1 MVLTDELKAAIKG
14 DVLSDEISIDKYS
27 RDASLFVV
35 RPSVIVF
42 PKDAED
48 LKSLVRFVSE
58 KRKSGADISLTGR
71 AAGTDMSG
79 GPLTQSIVV
88 GFTKYFNHIGNVSAK
103 SATAEAGV
111 MYRDFE
117 RETLKYNAILPSY
130 PASRELCAM
139 GGIVAN
145 NSGGEKTLKYGK
157 TENYV
162 SEVKVMLADGLE
174 HTLKKLNSGE
184 LKEKLTLQNFE
195 GEIYRKIKKLLEDNW
210 EAIQNAKPKVSKNSA
225 GYYLWSVWDKVEN
238 TFDLSKLIVGSQGT
252 LGLLTEAT
260 FNLVPVTQKARM
272 IILFLK
278 EKDMPHLGKIINT
291 ILPFKP
297 ESFESYDDNTLK
309 LALKYFPSFAKLL
322 GAKNLFSI
330 GFKFLPE
337 MWMALTVGMPK
348 LVLQAEFAGNDDA
361 ELDRTVSELMKKL
374 EPFKLKTRLAPSKEA
389 ARKYWL
395 IRRES
400 FNLLRNKIKD
410 KHTAPFIDDV
420 VVRPEKLPEFLP
432 QLNEIL
438 LKYNLT
444 YTLAGHIGDGNFH
457 IIPLMNFEDPK
468 TQEIIPELSDKV
480 YTLVLKFGGSITGE
494 HNDGLIRSPYLKTM
508 YGEEIYHLFEEVKKI
523 FDPLDIFNPGK
534 KTKSSLE
541 YAMDHIRHD

>member
-1 MVLTDELKAAIKG
+1 MSLADELKSIIKG
-14 DVLSDEISIDKYS
+14 DVLSDESSIAEYS

-35 RPSVIVF
+35 RPAVIVC
-42 PKDAED
+42 PKDVRDVEA
-48 LKSLVRFVSE
+48 LVRFVSE
-58 KRKSGADISLTGR
+58 KKKSGIDISLTGR
-71 AAGTDMSG
+71 AAGTDMGG

-88 GFTKYFNHIGNVSAK
+88 SFKKYFNRIKSVSAE
-103 SATAEAGV
+103 SATAEPGV
-111 MYRDFE
+111 FYRDFE

-139 GGIVAN
+139 GGIVNN

-162 SEVKVMLADGLE
+162 REVKVVLSDGLE
-174 HTLKKLNSGE
+174 HIFTKLNTSE
-184 LKEKLTLQNFE
+184 LEAKLALQDLE
-195 GEIYRKIKKLLEDNW
+195 GEVYRKIKKLIEDHW
-210 EAIQNAKPKVSKNSA
+210 GIIQDAKPKVSKNSA
-225 GYYLWSVWDKVEN
+225 GYYLWNVWDKAAG
-238 TFDLSKLIVGSQGT
+238 TFDISKLIVGSQGT

-260 FNLVPVTQKARM
+260 LNLVPVTKKSRM

-278 EKDMPHLGKIINT
+278 ESDMLRLGEITNT
-291 ILPFKP
+291 VLPFKP

-309 LALKYFPSFAKLL
+309 LALKYFPSFAKLM
-322 GAKNLFSI
+322 GAKNLITI
-330 GFKFLPE
+330 GWKFLPE
-337 MWMALTVGMPK
+337 MWMALTGGMPK
-348 LVLQAEFAGNDDA
+348 MVLQAEFAGNDDA
-361 ELDRTVSELMKKL
+361 ELDHTMNELTEKL
-374 EPFKLKTRLAPSKEA
+374 KPFNLKTRLAPSKEA

-438 LKYNLT
+438 SHYKLI
-444 YTLAGHIGDGNFH
+444 YTVAGHIGDGNFH

-468 TQEIIPELSDKV
+468 TQAIIPELSDKV
-480 YTLVLKFGGSITGE
+480 YKLVIKFGGSITGE
-494 HNDGLIRSPYLKTM
+494 HNDGLIRSPYLKEM

-534 KTKSSLE
+534 KTDSSLK
-541 YAMDHIRHD
+541 YAMEHIRSD

>member
-1 MVLTDELKAAIKG
+1 M
-14 DVLSDEISIDKYS
+14 
-27 RDASLFVV
+27 
-35 RPSVIVF
+35 
-42 PKDAED
+42 
-48 LKSLVRFVSE
+48 
-58 KRKSGADISLTGR
+58 
-71 AAGTDMSG
+71 
-79 GPLTQSIVV
+79 
-88 GFTKYFNHIGNVSAK
+88 
-103 SATAEAGV
+103 
-111 MYRDFE
+111 
-117 RETLKYNAILPSY
+117 
-130 PASRELCAM
+130 
-139 GGIVAN
+139 
-145 NSGGEKTLKYGK
+145 
-157 TENYV
+157 
-162 SEVKVMLADGLE
+162 
-174 HTLKKLNSGE
+174 
-184 LKEKLTLQNFE
+184 
-195 GEIYRKIKKLLEDNW
+195 
-210 EAIQNAKPKVSKNSA
+210 
-225 GYYLWSVWDKVEN
+225 
-238 TFDLSKLIVGSQGT
+238 
-252 LGLLTEAT
+252 
-260 FNLVPVTQKARM
+260 PVTQKARM